1 MQYPRRSGELDR
13 QMLRSALEELY
24 AARRALDRLLRDEA
38 ADPGIRNAIEAARTF
53 LCCAITA
60 AKEQLD

>member
-1 MQYPRRSGELDR
+1 MDR